1 MTPYNELA
9 NAIVMQAVK
18 DYRKAL
24 KILRKNR
31 NNKDAMSDAIYGLLQ
46 YPAISQ
52 LAARCGYDE
61 VNSIKWNDVAAKIK
75 GIYQEVIDK
84 N

>member
-24 KILRKNR
+24 KSLRLNSR
-31 NNKDAMSDAIYGLLQ
+31 NKKAMEEAMECEEFFRSTWYRTLTSVDGEYL
-46 YPAISQ
+46 
-52 LAARCGYDE
+52 
-61 VNSIKWNDVAAKIK
+61 
-75 GIYQEVIDK
+75 IDK
-84 N
+84 LRAEVA

>member
-24 KILRKNR
+24 KSLRLNSR
-31 NNKDAMSDAIYGLLQ
+31 NKKAMEEAMECEEFFRSTWYRTLTSVDGEYLIDNLRA
-46 YPAISQ
+46 
-52 LAARCGYDE
+52 E
-61 VNSIKWNDVAAKIK
+61 VT
-75 GIYQEVIDK
+75 
-84 N
+84 

>member
-24 KILRKNR
+24 KNLRKNR
-31 NNKDAMSDAIYGLLQ
+31 NNKDALSEAMECEEFFHSSWFRTLTSVDGDYLIEKLRA
-46 YPAISQ
+46 
-52 LAARCGYDE
+52 E
-61 VNSIKWNDVAAKIK
+61 VA
-75 GIYQEVIDK
+75 
-84 N
+84 

>member
-24 KILRKNR
+24 KSLRLNSR
-31 NNKDAMSDAIYGLLQ
+31 NKKAMEEAMDCEEFFRSTWYRTLTSVDGEYL
-46 YPAISQ
+46 
-52 LAARCGYDE
+52 
-61 VNSIKWNDVAAKIK
+61 
-75 GIYQEVIDK
+75 IDK
-84 N
+84 LRAEVT

>member
-24 KILRKNR
+24 KSLRLNSR
-31 NNKDAMSDAIYGLLQ
+31 NKKAVEEAMECEEFFRSTWYRTLTSVDGEYL
-46 YPAISQ
+46 
-52 LAARCGYDE
+52 
-61 VNSIKWNDVAAKIK
+61 
-75 GIYQEVIDK
+75 IDK
-84 N
+84 LRAEVT

>member
-24 KILRKNR
+24 KSLRLNSR
-31 NNKDAMSDAIYGLLQ
+31 NKKAMEEAMECEEFFRSTWYRTLTSVDGEYL
-46 YPAISQ
+46 
-52 LAARCGYDE
+52 
-61 VNSIKWNDVAAKIK
+61 
-75 GIYQEVIDK
+75 IDK
-84 N
+84 LRAEVT

>member
-24 KILRKNR
+24 KSLRLNSR
-31 NNKDAMSDAIYGLLQ
+31 NKKAMEEAMECEEFFRSPWYRTLTFVDGEYL
-46 YPAISQ
+46 
-52 LAARCGYDE
+52 
-61 VNSIKWNDVAAKIK
+61 
-75 GIYQEVIDK
+75 IDK
-84 N
+84 LRAEVA

>member
-24 KILRKNR
+24 KNLRKNR
-31 NNKDAMSDAIYGLLQ
+31 NNKDALSEAMECEEFFHSEQHSL
-46 YPAISQ
+46 P
-52 LAARCGYDE
+52 
-61 VNSIKWNDVAAKIK
+61 
-75 GIYQEVIDK
+75 
-84 N
+84 

>member
-24 KILRKNR
+24 KCLRINSKN
-31 NNKDAMSDAIYGLLQ
+31 KTALAEAMECEEFFRSSWYRTLTSVDGEYL
-46 YPAISQ
+46 
-52 LAARCGYDE
+52 
-61 VNSIKWNDVAAKIK
+61 
-75 GIYQEVIDK
+75 IDK
-84 N
+84 LRAEVANAG

>member
-24 KILRKNR
+24 KNLRKNR
-31 NNKDAMSDAIYGLLQ
+31 NNKDAMSDAMECEGFFRSSWFRTLTSVDGDFL
-46 YPAISQ
+46 
-52 LAARCGYDE
+52 
-61 VNSIKWNDVAAKIK
+61 
-75 GIYQEVIDK
+75 IDK
-84 N
+84 LREEVA